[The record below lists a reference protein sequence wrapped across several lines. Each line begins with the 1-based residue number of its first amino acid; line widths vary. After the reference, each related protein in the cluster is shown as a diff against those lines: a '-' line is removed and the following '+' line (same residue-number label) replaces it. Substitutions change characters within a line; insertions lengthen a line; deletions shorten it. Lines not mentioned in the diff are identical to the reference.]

1 MRRLF
6 RSIAW
11 LALVATGAAAQVT
24 PRPDEAKTV
33 GTQMPDIALV
43 ADDSTTY
50 RLSSLW
56 GKPVIVSPIFV
67 TCPHTCTMIT
77 ESLRDALAK
86 IGEPGV
92 GYEVLTVSFD
102 PADDAA
108 ALRAYRERW
117 GLPQGWR
124 LATASADDVD
134 ALLGALDFRVTPMEG
149 GGFAHP
155 NLIAILSPDLTVSGY
170 VYGVAYDAVEV
181 RAALEY
187 SARRSSL
194 VTRFQPFIL
203 LVAVAGV
210 LAVAWALFLTRRRND
225 TGAVTPLR

>member
-1 MRRLF
+1 LKAVRRLIH
-6 RSIAW
+6 SIAG
-11 LALVATGAAAQVT
+11 LALVATGAAAQVP
-24 PRPDEAKTV
+24 PRPDEAQTI
-33 GTQMPDIALV
+33 GAQIPDITLV

-67 TCPHTCTMIT
+67 SCPQTCSMIT
-77 ESLRDALAK
+77 ESLRDALAQ

-92 GYEVLTVSFD
+92 GYEVLTISFD

-108 ALRAYRERW
+108 AMRDYRGRM
-117 GLPQGWR
+117 GLPPAWR
-124 LATASADDVD
+124 LATASAEDVD
-134 ALLGALDFRVTPMEG
+134 TLLAALDFRVTPME

-170 VYGVAYDAVEV
+170 VHGVTYDAKEV
-181 RAALEY
+181 RAALDH

-194 VTRFQPFIL
+194 VTRFRPFIL
-203 LVAVAGV
+203 LVAVAGL
-210 LAVAWALFLTRRRND
+210 LAVAWALFLTRRRD
-225 TGAVTPLR
+225 ESAA